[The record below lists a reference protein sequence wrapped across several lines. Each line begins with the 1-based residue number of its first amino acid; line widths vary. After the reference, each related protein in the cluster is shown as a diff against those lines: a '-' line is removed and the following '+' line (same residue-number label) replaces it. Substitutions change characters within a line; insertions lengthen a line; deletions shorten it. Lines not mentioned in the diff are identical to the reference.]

1 MKEFDI
7 EETGMFVPKGF
18 FDKFQEELEA
28 KIDQMEAEKLDIIAA
43 KKRQEAAEKKL
54 LLRRWSIAACTAL
67 LIGIS
72 PFVWKFMNQQATS
85 PEASNIA
92 MVESTQTSDI
102 ESEDEMMVF
111 MVSDLDIYENFY
123 ADL

>member
-1 MKEFDI
+1 MKEFNI

-72 PFVWKFMNQQATS
+72 PFVWKFMNQQTTS
-85 PEASNIA
+85 PEVNNLA
-92 MVESTQTSDI
+92 MVESTQASDI

>member
-72 PFVWKFMNQQATS
+72 PFVWKLMNQQTSS

-92 MVESTQTSDI
+92 MVETTQSSDI

-111 MVSDLDIYENFY
+111 MVSDLDIYEYFY

>member
-72 PFVWKFMNQQATS
+72 PFVWKFMNQQNAS
-85 PEASNIA
+85 PEISNLT
-92 MVESTQTSDI
+92 MVESTQASDI

>member
-72 PFVWKFMNQQATS
+72 PFVWKFLNQRTAS
-85 PEASNIA
+85 PEVNNLA
-92 MVESTQTSDI
+92 MVESAQASDI

>member
-72 PFVWKFMNQQATS
+72 PFVWKFMNQQNAS
-85 PEASNIA
+85 PEISNLA
-92 MVESTQTSDI
+92 MVESTQASDI

>member
-72 PFVWKFMNQQATS
+72 PFVWKFMNQQNAS
-85 PEASNIA
+85 PEVNNLA
-92 MVESTQTSDI
+92 MVESTQASDI

>member
-72 PFVWKFMNQQATS
+72 PFVWKFMNQQTAS
-85 PEASNIA
+85 PEISNLA
-92 MVESTQTSDI
+92 MVESTQASDI

>member
-54 LLRRWSIAACTAL
+54 LLCRWSIAACTAL

-72 PFVWKFMNQQATS
+72 PFVWKFMNQQNAS
-85 PEASNIA
+85 PEVNNLA
-92 MVESTQTSDI
+92 MVESTQASDI

>member
-43 KKRQEAAEKKL
+43 KKRQEAAEKKS
-54 LLRRWSIAACTAL
+54 LLRHWSIAACTAL

-72 PFVWKFMNQQATS
+72 PFVWKFMNQQTSS
-85 PEASNIA
+85 PEVSNLA
-92 MVESTQTSDI
+92 MVESTQASDI

>member
-72 PFVWKFMNQQATS
+72 PFVWKFMNQQTSS
-85 PEASNIA
+85 PEVSNLA
-92 MVESTQTSDI
+92 MVESTQASDI

>member
-43 KKRQEAAEKKL
+43 KKRQEAADKKL

-72 PFVWKFMNQQATS
+72 PFVWKFMNQQNAS
-85 PEASNIA
+85 PEVNNLA
-92 MVESTQTSDI
+92 MVESTQASDI

>member
-54 LLRRWSIAACTAL
+54 LLRRWSIAACAAL

-72 PFVWKFMNQQATS
+72 PFVWKFMNQQNAS
-85 PEASNIA
+85 PEISNLA
-92 MVESTQTSDI
+92 MVESTQASDI

>member
-54 LLRRWSIAACTAL
+54 LLRRWSIAACAAL

-72 PFVWKFMNQQATS
+72 PFVWKFMNQQIAS
-85 PEASNIA
+85 PEVNNLAI
-92 MVESTQTSDI
+92 VESTQASDI

>member
-28 KIDQMEAEKLDIIAA
+28 KIDQIEAEKLDIIAA

-72 PFVWKFMNQQATS
+72 PFVWKFMNQQNAS
-85 PEASNIA
+85 PEVSNLA
-92 MVESTQTSDI
+92 MVESTQASDI

>member
-72 PFVWKFMNQQATS
+72 PFVWKFMNQQTSS
-85 PEASNIA
+85 PEVSNIA
-92 MVESTQTSDI
+92 MVESTQASDI

>member
-72 PFVWKFMNQQATS
+72 PFVWKFMNQQPSS

-92 MVESTQTSDI
+92 MVETTQSSDI